1 MKELRMIY
9 DNYLFIL
16 QQINN
21 GTYDDNDLNKIELL
35 LKENNDK
42 LLILINRIEGAI
54 K

>member
-1 MKELRMIY
+1 MKELRIIY
-9 DNYLFIL
+9 DKYLFIL

-21 GTYDDNDLNKIELL
+21 ISYDVNDLNQIELL

-42 LLILINRIEGAI
+42 LLILINRIEGVI

>member
-1 MKELRMIY
+1 MKELRTIY
-9 DNYLFIL
+9 DNYLFIS

-21 GTYDDNDLNKIELL
+21 ITYDANDLNQIELL

-42 LLILINRIEGAI
+42 LLILINRIEGVI

>member
-1 MKELRMIY
+1 MKELRTIY

-21 GTYDDNDLNKIELL
+21 ITYDVNDLNQIELL

-42 LLILINRIEGAI
+42 LLILINRLEGVI

>member
-1 MKELRMIY
+1 MKELRIIY
-9 DNYLFIL
+9 DKYLFIL

-21 GTYDDNDLNKIELL
+21 ITYDVNDLNQIELL

-42 LLILINRIEGAI
+42 LLILINKIEGVI

>member
-1 MKELRMIY
+1 MKELRTIY

-21 GTYDDNDLNKIELL
+21 ITYDVNDLNQIELL

-42 LLILINRIEGAI
+42 LLILINRIEGVI

>member
-1 MKELRMIY
+1 MKELRIIY
-9 DNYLFIL
+9 DKYLFIS

-21 GTYDDNDLNKIELL
+21 ITYDVNDLNQIELL

-42 LLILINRIEGAI
+42 LLILINKIEGVI

>member
-1 MKELRMIY
+1 MKELRTIY

-21 GTYDDNDLNKIELL
+21 ITYDVNDLNQIELL

-42 LLILINRIEGAI
+42 LLILINKIEGVI

>member
-1 MKELRMIY
+1 MKELRIIY
-9 DNYLFIL
+9 DKYLFIL

-21 GTYDDNDLNKIELL
+21 ITYDVNDLNQIELL

-42 LLILINRIEGAI
+42 LLILINRIEGVI

>member
-1 MKELRMIY
+1 MKELRIIY

-21 GTYDDNDLNKIELL
+21 ITYDVNDLNQIELL

-42 LLILINRIEGAI
+42 LLILINKIEGVI